1 MRIVHVSFF
10 VDPRRREPA
19 HLLEAWP
26 TLARLGP
33 SIASTSV
40 SIAII
45 QPAAAEALIDRNGAV
60 FHFVAGRRPT
70 LLARRLGHWASP
82 RTLAVVERAAALDPD
97 VVHFHSLSFP
107 LHLRR
112 LRKALPRARIIV
124 QDHADHPMTGWRRG
138 LVRATLEGA
147 DAAAFTSPVQ
157 AEPFVAA
164 GILDPRLPIH
174 AVPESSSTFL
184 PGDMGRAR
192 AETGLGGD
200 PCVVWLGH
208 LDRNK
213 DPMTALSAIR
223 EAARDLPGIRLFMAW
238 LAAPLLET
246 VQRQIATDPEL
257 QARVT
262 LLGPQ
267 PYSHIEKLLQAAD
280 MLIQCSHSEGS
291 GYAVIEAM
299 ACGTVPIVTQIP
311 SFRELTGNGQAG
323 GLSPVGDAG
332 AMAESIVRWAA
343 MPAVERRSRVRR
355 HFEEHLSFDAIGA
368 RWRDIYALLLE
379 S

>member
-124 QDHADHPMTGWRRG
+124 QDHADHPIVPAGRFEERTGLALASVARK
-138 LVRATLEGA
+138 L
-147 DAAAFTSPVQ
+147 AAAEDQ
-157 AEPFVAA
+157 GLLER
-164 GILDPRLPIH
+164 DPR
-174 AVPESSSTFL
+174 
-184 PGDMGRAR
+184 R
-192 AETGLGGD
+192 
-200 PCVVWLGH
+200 
-208 LDRNK
+208 
-213 DPMTALSAIR
+213 IR
-223 EAARDLPGIRLFMAW
+223 PTLRGRLF
-238 LAAPLLET
+238 LNE
-246 VQRQIATDPEL
+246 
-257 QARVT
+257 
-262 LLGPQ
+262 
-267 PYSHIEKLLQAAD
+267 LLQLFMD
-280 MLIQCSHSEGS
+280 
-291 GYAVIEAM
+291 
-299 ACGTVPIVTQIP
+299 
-311 SFRELTGNGQAG
+311 
-323 GLSPVGDAG
+323 
-332 AMAESIVRWAA
+332 
-343 MPAVERRSRVRR
+343 
-355 HFEEHLSFDAIGA
+355 
-368 RWRDIYALLLE
+368 
-379 S
+379 